1 MSRRLFRRIRAQ
13 RLLLEYDDLRSGS
26 FEPLRDMP
34 DDRVAVLGLV
44 TTKKPHL
51 ESVQELTARI
61 DEASRFI
68 SKDRLALSPQ

>member
-1 MSRRLFRRIRAQ
+1 
-13 RLLLEYDDLRSGS
+13 
-26 FEPLRDMP
+26 
-34 DDRVAVLGLV
+34 VLGLV

-68 SKDRLALSPQ
+68 SKDRLALSPQCGFASSVIGNRISPRDQRQKLALVVNTARTIWDAAQAF